1 MVEKEIVEKLVS
13 EINMRFG
20 FDLNETPVM
29 ERGAVTPDNKSLP
42 GRLIIVGASHMVRMA
57 SHLPKETVVL
67 ATAGFK
73 ATQATVPQLADKLE
87 CLSINGDDKVV
98 LDLLSNSAFMGTD
111 ADGLPSPAFAGED
124 GTYHIPGSLSV
135 APLQAIK
142 KILANC
148 MQIGKACSNA
158 SQVILV
164 APIPRYITK
173 KCCEDLTHIDNYN
186 CDDFE
191 FEIISGIE
199 THKRLL
205 ETWGHELS
213 LSYSVI
219 DATELSDPAE
229 PILRNRTTR
238 EGIPLWSDWDP
249 VHLVPTAY
257 RELAEAV
264 LETSAADNSDDTAS
278 ESASAISSSS
288 HGKRLPESV
297 ITVPELPASKRGRTG
312 ADVKQA
318 GWLRGQAEPR
328 SWTSW
333 DGNGRGR
340 GRGRY
345 GHAGRPWTRRGS
357 RGRSAAGGW
366 RW

>member
-1 MVEKEIVEKLVS
+1 MLS

-20 FDLNETPVM
+20 FDLNEMPVM
-29 ERGAVTPDNKSLP
+29 ERGAVTPEKKIMP

-57 SHLPKETVVL
+57 SYLPQETIVL

-73 ATQATVPQLADKLE
+73 ATQAAVPQLVNRLE
-87 CLSINGDDKVV
+87 GLSINGDDKVV
-98 LDLLSNSAFMGTD
+98 LDLLSHSAFMGTD

-135 APLQAIK
+135 APPQAIK

-148 MQIGKACSNA
+148 TQIGKACSNA
-158 SQVILV
+158 NQVILV

-173 KCCEDLTHIDNYN
+173 KCCEDLSHTENYN

-205 ETWGHELS
+205 ESWAHELS
-213 LSYSVI
+213 LSYTLI
-219 DATELSDPAE
+219 GATKLADPAE

-238 EGIPLWSDWDP
+238 EGIPLWSNWDP
-249 VHLVPTAY
+249 VHLAPEAY

-264 LETSAADNSDDTAS
+264 LVTSTADTSDDTAS
-278 ESASAISSSS
+278 ESASVATCAS

-297 ITVPELPASKRGRTG
+297 ITVPEVPASNRGRTG
-312 ADVKQA
+312 SGVKPA
-318 GWLRGQAEPR
+318 GWLHGQAEPCH
-328 SWTSW
+328 WPTW
-333 DGNGRGR
+333 YDNIRGR
-340 GRGRY
+340 PGGRY
-345 GHAGRPWTRRGS
+345 GSSRRPWTRRGARA
-357 RGRSAAGGW
+357 RGAGRAW